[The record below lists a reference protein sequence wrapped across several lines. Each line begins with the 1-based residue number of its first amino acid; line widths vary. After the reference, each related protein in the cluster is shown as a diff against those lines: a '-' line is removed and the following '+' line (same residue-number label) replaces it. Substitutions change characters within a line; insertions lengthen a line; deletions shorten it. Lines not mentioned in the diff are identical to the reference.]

1 MIVSTVVHIVTK
13 VVAASVTAYRGMVNT
28 TTCKDSRRSRS
39 RIFVCGA
46 EDSALL
52 LPVLSIVSG
61 DGVSVGGVEGVKRT
75 LFLGEADFH
84 TVRCHRRGRHR
95 LWF

>member
-1 MIVSTVVHIVTK
+1 MVVSTAVRIVTK
-13 VVAASVTAYRGMVNT
+13 VVAASMTAHRGMVNT
-28 TTCKDSRRSRS
+28 ATCKDSTRRIS

-52 LPVLSIVSG
+52 LPVLGIVSG